1 MFLERNVFVCRGLT
15 VIWLNMFS
23 QVGNR
28 VDALVKRKR
37 GRKKRGTEGRKE
49 GGKKERREGRR
60 VEGKKEGSKGGKK
73 KKESLFFS
81 QNHIKTRKSGYYNTT
96 N

>member
-1 MFLERNVFVCRGLT
+1 MLLERNLFVCRGLT
-15 VIWLNMFS
+15 IIRLSMFS

-37 GRKKRGTEGRKE
+37 GRKKRGREGRKE
-49 GGKKERREGRR
+49 RGKKERREGRR
-60 VEGKKEGSKGGKK
+60 VEGKKGGSKGGKK
-73 KKESLFFS
+73 KRVYFF
-81 QNHIKTRKSGYYNTT
+81 HKTTLKPGKSGYYNTT